1 MATPKKKTAASS
13 AKSTPKA
20 ADPFKVRKN
29 TTPAKSDDIVTPS
42 PEVAEAID
50 AFRQAID
57 QAKFFEGEATTY
69 KNTIVEFAQQNY
81 VKRFMDGHKTGFK
94 LQGSDAVIMYI
105 VQDSSA
111 GFSDEDVAEFADRW
125 GEEAA
130 EELIVRDFA
139 SIRFND
145 KTLEAHY
152 DEVVAALQKLP
163 ADILDNLFKP
173 MLMKARPNALENA
186 RKYAKNAKDLQSLM
200 RDLKLKNYI
209 K

>member
-1 MATPKKKTAASS
+1 MATPKKKSSPPAQKTAA
-13 AKSTPKA
+13 K
-20 ADPFKVRKN
+20 ADPFKVRK
-29 TTPAKSDDIVTPS
+29 TTTAAKSDDIVTPT
-42 PEVAEAID
+42 PEIAEAID
-50 AFRQAID
+50 AFRQASD
-57 QAKFFEGEATTY
+57 QAKFFDGEATIY
-69 KNTIVEFAQQNY
+69 KNTIVEFAQTNY
-81 VKRFMDGHKTGFK
+81 AKRFLDGHKTGFK

-125 GEEAA
+125 GKDAT

-152 DEVVAALQKLP
+152 DEVVGALQTLP
-163 ADILDNLFKP
+163 PEILENLFKP
-173 MLMKARPNALENA
+173 MLMKARPNALDVA

-200 RDLKLKNYI
+200 RSLKLKNYI